1 MPKIVSLS
9 RKGFDSKFG
18 GVASPIIDNK
28 LYSMPIPSDERKIF
42 DPKYS
47 PKYKELKFGNLSG
60 SEIFEKLQKTPHHP
74 KKLPGNEKRNEITPE
89 TRCHNDPDLNNG
101 IYGAAGNASSQLKN
115 FKEGDLLLFFGW
127 FFDKDGEKRD
137 IHHLFGWLQA
147 DYIIRGKEKIE
158 DFCNKNNIVHPHVD
172 EVFLNDKTNVLYVS
186 KGDMSGGKS
195 LGYGKFENFHP
206 ELCLTHPLAKKRST
220 WQLNKNYFSEIKSA
234 KDAAEIFKTYI
245 KEKSFTYKPGERSK
259 TNDPL
264 IRDDKLAFKSPDIG
278 QEIFMDGNHPKVN
291 QWVRY
296 LIKTHG
302 TRIKRKSSLRDTFL

>member
-1 MPKIVSLS
+1 MPKIISLS
-9 RKGFDSKFG
+9 RKGFDSQYG

-28 LYSMPIPSDERKIF
+28 VYSLPIPSDETQIF
-42 DPKYS
+42 NPKYS
-47 PKYKELKFGNLSG
+47 KKYKDLKFGNLSG
-60 SEIFEKLQKTPHHP
+60 SEIFEKLKKTPLHP
-74 KKLPGNEKRNEITPE
+74 DKGNTKRNEITPE
-89 TRCHNDPDLNNG
+89 SLCHNDPDLNNG
-101 IYGAAGNASSQLKN
+101 IYGAAGNASLQLKN

-158 DFCNKNNIVHPHVD
+158 DFCKKNNIVHPHAD
-172 EVFLNDKTNVLYVS
+172 EVFLNEETNALYVS
-186 KGDMSGGKS
+186 SGDGVNREN

-206 ELCLTHPLAKKRST
+206 ELCLTHPLAKKRTT

-234 KDAAEIFKTYI
+234 EDAAEIFKTYI
-245 KEKSFTYKPGERSK
+245 KEKSFIYKPGQHSK

-264 IRDDKLAFKSPDIG
+264 IRDDKLTFKSPDIG
-278 QEIFMDGNHPKVN
+278 QEIFMDGNHPKVD
-291 QWVRY
+291 QWARD

-302 TRIKRKSSLRDTFL
+302 TQIKGKKYTF

>member
-28 LYSMPIPSDERKIF
+28 LYSMPIPSDETKIF

-101 IYGAAGNASSQLKN
+101 IYGAAGPASLQLKKFN
-115 FKEGDLLLFFGW
+115 EGDLLLFFGW

-147 DYIIRGKEKIE
+147 DYIIKGKEKIQS
-158 DFCNKNNIVHPHVD
+158 FCDKNNIVHPHVD
-172 EVFLNDKTNVLYVS
+172 EVFLNDKTNALYVS
-186 KGDMSGGKS
+186 KGELTDGES

-206 ELCLTHPLAKKRST
+206 ELCLTHPLSKKKRSI
-220 WQLNKNYFSEIKSA
+220 WQLNKNYFSEINSA
-234 KDAAEIFKTYI
+234 DEVFKTYI
-245 KEKSFTYKPGERSK
+245 NEESFTYKPGKRGK
-259 TNDPL
+259 TNDLL

-291 QWVRY
+291 QWARD
-296 LIKTHG
+296 LIKKHG
-302 TRIKRKSSLRDTFL
+302 TRIKRKNYAL

>member
-28 LYSMPIPSDERKIF
+28 LYSMPIPSDETKIF

-101 IYGAAGNASSQLKN
+101 IYGAAGPASLQLKKFN
-115 FKEGDLLLFFGW
+115 EGDLLLFFGW

-147 DYIIRGKEKIE
+147 DYIIKGKEKIQS
-158 DFCNKNNIVHPHVD
+158 FCDKNNIVHPHVD
-172 EVFLNDKTNVLYVS
+172 EVYLNDKTNALYVS
-186 KGDMSGGKS
+186 KGELTDGES

-206 ELCLTHPLAKKRST
+206 ELCLTHPLSKKKRSI
-220 WQLNKNYFSEIKSA
+220 WQLNKNYFSEINSA
-234 KDAAEIFKTYI
+234 DEVFKTYI
-245 KEKSFTYKPGERSK
+245 NEESFTYKPGKRGK
-259 TNDPL
+259 TNDLL

-291 QWVRY
+291 QWARD

-302 TRIKRKSSLRDTFL
+302 TRIKRKNYAL

>member
-28 LYSMPIPSDERKIF
+28 LYSMPIPSDETKIF

-60 SEIFEKLQKTPHHP
+60 SEIFEKLQKTPRHP
-74 KKLPGNEKRNEITPE
+74 NKLPGYKKRNEITPE

-101 IYGAAGNASSQLKN
+101 IYGAAGPASLQLKKFN
-115 FKEGDLLLFFGW
+115 EGDLLLFFGW

-147 DYIIRGKEKIE
+147 DYIIKGKEKIQS
-158 DFCNKNNIVHPHVD
+158 FCDKNNIVHPHVD
-172 EVFLNDKTNVLYVS
+172 EVFLNDKTNALYVS
-186 KGDMSGGKS
+186 KGELSDGES

-206 ELCLTHPLAKKRST
+206 ELCLTHPLSKKKRSI
-220 WQLNKNYFSEIKSA
+220 WQLNKNYFSEINSA
-234 KDAAEIFKTYI
+234 DEVFKTYI
-245 KEKSFTYKPGERSK
+245 NEESFTYKPGKRGK
-259 TNDPL
+259 TNDLL

-291 QWVRY
+291 QWARD
-296 LIKTHG
+296 LIKKHG
-302 TRIKRKSSLRDTFL
+302 TRIKRKNYAL

>member
-1 MPKIVSLS
+1 MPKIISLS
-9 RKGFDSKFG
+9 RKGFDSAFG
-18 GVASPIIDNK
+18 GAPSPIIDNK
-28 LYSMPIPSDERKIF
+28 VYSLPIPSDETQIF
-42 DPKYS
+42 NPKYS
-47 PKYKELKFGNLSG
+47 KKYKDLKFGNLSG
-60 SEIFEKLQKTPHHP
+60 SEIFDKLKKTPLHP

-89 TRCHNDPDLNNG
+89 SLCHNDPDLNNG
-101 IYGAAGNASSQLKN
+101 IYGAAGNASLQLKN

-127 FFDKDGEKRD
+127 FFDKDGEKRH

-147 DYIIRGKEKIE
+147 DYIIRGKEKIK
-158 DFCNKNNIVHPHVD
+158 DFCNKNNIVHPHAD
-172 EVFLNDKTNVLYVS
+172 EVFLNDETNALYVS
-186 KGDMSGGKS
+186 SGDVVTGDS

-206 ELCLTHPLAKKRST
+206 ELCLTHPLSTKRSI
-220 WQLNKNYFSEIKSA
+220 WQLNKNYFSEIVSA

-245 KEKSFTYKPGERSK
+245 KEESFTYKPGKRSK

-291 QWVRY
+291 QWARY

-302 TRIKRKSSLRDTFL
+302 TQIRRDNYTF

>member
-1 MPKIVSLS
+1 MPKIISLS

-28 LYSMPIPSDERKIF
+28 VYSLPIPSDETQIF
-42 DPKYS
+42 NPKYS
-47 PKYKELKFGNLSG
+47 KKYKDLKFGNLSG
-60 SEIFEKLQKTPHHP
+60 SEILEKLQKTPLHP
-74 KKLPGNEKRNEITPE
+74 KKGNKKRNEITPE
-89 TRCHNDPDLNNG
+89 SLCHNDPDLNNG
-101 IYGAAGNASSQLKN
+101 IYGAAGNASLQLKN

-127 FFDKDGEKRD
+127 FFDKDGEKRH

-147 DYIIRGKEKIE
+147 DYIIRGKEKIK
-158 DFCNKNNIVHPHVD
+158 DFCNKNNIVHPHAD
-172 EVFLNDKTNVLYVS
+172 EVFLNDETNALYVS
-186 KGDMSGGKS
+186 SGDVVTGDS

-206 ELCLTHPLAKKRST
+206 ELCLTHPLSTKRSI
-220 WQLNKNYFSEIKSA
+220 WQLNKNYFSEIVSA

-245 KEKSFTYKPGERSK
+245 KEESFTYKPGKRSK

-278 QEIFMDGNHPKVN
+278 QEIFMDGSNKKVD
-291 QWVRY
+291 QWARD

-302 TRIKRKSSLRDTFL
+302 TQIRRKKYTF